1 MGDIEGLSKREL
13 KNLIL
18 GQLKELGADLEMIRV
33 EVEEGPRVS
42 LRGEVYSERERRMI
56 LQTVIDSVGADAVV
70 DGLVVMQGLYGDIE
84 DDDSYRE
91 EGLSDQDDDFIGTE
105 DVFRSIEDGIPYIP
119 PTSPKY
125 HDTTEADKWKK
136 RKKKMR

>member
-13 KNLIL
+13 EELIL
-18 GQLKELGADLEMIRV
+18 DQLKELGVDLDVIKV

-42 LRGEVYSERERRMI
+42 LRGEVYSDRERRMI

-70 DGLVVMQGLYGDIE
+70 DGLVVMQGLYDDVE
-84 DDDSYRE
+84 DDDAYRE
-91 EGLSDQDDDFIGTE
+91 DGLSDQDEDFIGTE

-119 PTSPKY
+119 PTSPTY
-125 HDTTEADKWKK
+125 QDATETDKWKK